1 VLQGVGEPLLNRDLA
16 AMIAHLKERGVYTV
30 FNTNA
35 ALLTRRRQVELV
47 NSGLDELRV
56 SLDSST
62 PETYLKVRGIPAFGR
77 VVDNVAEMMR
87 TRLELASQTPRVS
100 IWMTGM
106 RENLAELPDVI
117 DLAARLGVEEV
128 YLQRLVF
135 WGEGLATSEQSIF
148 SARDESED
156 IIAEAERRAT
166 RHGVSFR
173 GADAQSP
180 RAGLL
185 ERKLDAEP
193 WRACSRP
200 LRLAYVTAQ
209 GTALPCCVA
218 PFTEAP
224 FESLKL
230 GNYLKDGVAAV
241 WQGDAYRRFREQLY
255 SSEPPASCRNCGLAW
270 AL

>member
-1 VLQGVGEPLLNRDLA
+1 
-16 AMIAHLKERGVYTV
+16 M
-30 FNTNA
+30 
-35 ALLTRRRQVELV
+35 
-47 NSGLDELRV
+47 
-56 SLDSST
+56 
-62 PETYLKVRGIPAFGR
+62 
-77 VVDNVAEMMR
+77 
-87 TRLELASQTPRVS
+87 
-100 IWMTGM
+100 
-106 RENLAELPDVI
+106 
-117 DLAARLGVEEV
+117 

-148 SARDESED
+148 SARDEAED
-156 IIAEAERRAT
+156 VIAEAERRAT
-166 RHGVSFR
+166 RQGVSFR

-185 ERKLDAEP
+185 ERQPDAEP

-224 FESLKL
+224 FESFKL